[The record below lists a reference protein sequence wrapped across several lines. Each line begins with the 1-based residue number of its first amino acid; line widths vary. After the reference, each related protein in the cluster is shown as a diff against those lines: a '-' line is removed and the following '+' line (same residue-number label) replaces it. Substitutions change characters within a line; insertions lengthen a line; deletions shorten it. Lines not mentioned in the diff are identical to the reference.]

1 MSQTA
6 RKTAS
11 SRPNGRVIIYAA
23 LSLVVVAVIVAIG
36 LLNRSSVPN
45 AASNAPIQ
53 ANLKVGDTAPPFS
66 VKTNAGP
73 FELSAVSSPVLLEV
87 FATWCPHC
95 QRETTVLNQI
105 AAKYQGKIAMVA
117 VSGSPNA
124 INGNDPES
132 QADVN
137 AFGQQFDVRY
147 PIAYDPT
154 LDVAQKYLKNGFPT
168 LVMIDRNKKVV
179 WMTSG
184 ETAQAEIEKAIKMT
198 L

>member
-1 MSQTA
+1 MVRNDWTVSDKQTLF
-6 RKTAS
+6 
-11 SRPNGRVIIYAA
+11 VHYY
-23 LSLVVVAVIVAIG
+23 
-36 LLNRSSVPN
+36 
-45 AASNAPIQ
+45 
-53 ANLKVGDTAPPFS
+53 
-66 VKTNAGP
+66 
-73 FELSAVSSPVLLEV
+73 
-87 FATWCPHC
+87 
-95 QRETTVLNQI
+95 LNQTRQYAQDLAFGTNI
-105 AAKYQGKIAMVA
+105 PGWMAAELPVRNQNAAKYPGKIAMVA

-184 ETAQAEIEKAIKMT
+184 ETAQTEIEKAIKTT

>member
-95 QRETTVLNQI
+95 QRETPVLNQI